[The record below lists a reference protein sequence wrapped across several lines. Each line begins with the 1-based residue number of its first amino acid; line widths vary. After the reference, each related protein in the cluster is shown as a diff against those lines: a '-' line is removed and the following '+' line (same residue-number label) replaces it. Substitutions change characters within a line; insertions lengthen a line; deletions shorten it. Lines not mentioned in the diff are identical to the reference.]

1 VFIVFSS
8 TAWVGRRAV
17 QREFHRE
24 APRHSRRAFRLSAL
38 ALASAALCAH
48 GAALAA
54 DPPSPEALAG
64 AAAAQAQETLRQQ
77 ARQRALRD
85 QLEPVPNVRLEAAT
99 PAADGPTLIPAE
111 PESPCFDISRIE
123 LKGDLSN
130 RFQWALAKA
139 YLPADPPATSGSRCL
154 GNIGINLVMKRIQ
167 NAIVERGFVTTRIV
181 AEQQDLRSGTLRLTL
196 VPGRIRSVRF
206 EEGSSR
212 RATRWNAAPV
222 RPGQVLNLRDIEQA
236 LENFKRLPTAEA
248 DIQITPAQDP
258 DARAGES
265 DLVIAWKQGFPVRL
279 NASVDDAG
287 TRATGKY
294 QGSLTLSYDHLL
306 RLNDLFYVNGNHDLG
321 GGNAGA
327 KGSNGSSVHY
337 SVPFGYWLLGFTSS
351 RSDYSQT
358 VAGDNHQSYLYAGDT
373 LTHELKL
380 SRLFYR
386 DAKRKS
392 TVSLSGWT
400 RKSHNFIDDTEV
412 EGQRRRMAGWELGLA
427 HREFSGAAIIDAHA
441 AYRRGTGARRAE
453 PAPEQDNGGGTS
465 RMKLITM
472 DAQYMRPFKL
482 ADQRLSYTGAWRAQW
497 NRTPIVPP
505 DRFSIGGRYTVRGF
519 DGEAV
524 LSAERGWLV
533 RNDLGLA
540 LGNLGAETYL
550 GLDFGQVGGT
560 SARQLAGR
568 RLAGAVVGVRGGYK
582 AVTYD
587 LFVGTP
593 LSKPDNLPAK
603 GGVTGFSFSGAF

>member
-1 VFIVFSS
+1 VL
-8 TAWVGRRAV
+8 W
-17 QREFHRE
+17 
-24 APRHSRRAFRLSAL
+24 
-38 ALASAALCAH
+38 AH

-54 DPPSPEALAG
+54 DLPTPEALSG

-77 ARQRALRD
+77 ARQRALRE
-85 QLEPVPNVRLEAAT
+85 QLEPLPNVRLEAGA
-99 PAADGPTLIPAE
+99 PAADGPSVIPAE
-111 PESPCFDISRIE
+111 AESPCFSIGRIE
-123 LKGDLSN
+123 LKGELSS
-130 RFQWALAKA
+130 RFQWALDQA
-139 YLPADPPATSGSRCL
+139 YLPADPPVTSGSRCL

-167 NAIVERGFVTTRIV
+167 NAIVERGFVTTRLV
-181 AEQQDLRSGTLRLTL
+181 AEPQDLRSGTLSLTL

-212 RATRWNAAPV
+212 RATRWNAVPV

-248 DIQITPAQDP
+248 DIQITPAQEP
-258 DARAGES
+258 DAQAGES
-265 DLVIAWKQGFPVRL
+265 DLVIAWKQAFPVRL
-279 NASVDDAG
+279 NASVDNAG
-287 TRATGKY
+287 TRATGRY

-306 RLNDLFYVNGNHDLG
+306 RLNDLFYINGNHDLG
-321 GGNAGA
+321 GGGDAGP
-327 KGSNGSSVHY
+327 KGSNGSSFHY
-337 SVPFGYWLLGFTSS
+337 SVPFGYWLLGFSSS

-358 VAGDNHQSYLYAGDT
+358 VVGNSQSYLYAGDT
-373 LTHELKL
+373 LTNELKL
-380 SRLFYR
+380 SRLVYR

-412 EGQRRRMAGWELGLA
+412 EGQRRRMAGWELGVA

-453 PAPEQDNGGGTS
+453 PAPEEDNGGGTS

-482 ADQRLSYTGAWRAQW
+482 GDQRLSYTGAWRAQW

-533 RNDLGLA
+533 RNDVGLA
-540 LGNLGAETYL
+540 LGHLGAETYL
-550 GLDFGQVGGT
+550 GLDVGQVGGT
-560 SARQLAGR
+560 SAQQLAGR
-568 RLAGAVVGVRGGYK
+568 RLAGAVLGLRGGYK

-587 LFVGTP
+587 LFIGTP
-593 LSKPDNLPAK
+593 LSKPDHLPAK